1 MTNYSHGIIDIIIIF
16 VYYLYFFQHID
27 PMLKKRDDFED
38 ILEERRNSSD
48 LRYALRCYTP
58 VLYKG
63 VEPCKASAL
72 KSIVLQSDQVHYVIS
87 QVSWPRVVFLID
99 VVRNSDWGVNRSCL
113 YVVSGFKDLFKNYK
127 PLFQF
132 SRFPKRL
139 ARPLKKSRRRHQPSW
154 RRWLIVCSSA
164 LFDSSP
170 SHSARSLK
178 LYLGAS
184 V

>member
-63 VEPCKASAL
+63 VEPCKASTL

-87 QVSWPRVVFLID
+87 QVS
-99 VVRNSDWGVNRSCL
+99 
-113 YVVSGFKDLFKNYK
+113 
-127 PLFQF
+127 
-132 SRFPKRL
+132 
-139 ARPLKKSRRRHQPSW
+139 RP
-154 RRWLIVCSSA
+154 
-164 LFDSSP
+164 
-170 SHSARSLK
+170 
-178 LYLGAS
+178 
-184 V
+184 